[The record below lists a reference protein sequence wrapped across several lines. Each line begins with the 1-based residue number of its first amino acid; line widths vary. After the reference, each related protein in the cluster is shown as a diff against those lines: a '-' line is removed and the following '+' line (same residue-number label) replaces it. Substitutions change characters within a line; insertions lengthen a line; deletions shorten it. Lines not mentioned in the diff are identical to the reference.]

1 MNKKNQIKIYDFT
14 KREID
19 YFRENCNLSPPEREL
34 FELRNQYYT
43 LEQAAEKMNISS
55 KTAYRLNKKIKQK
68 IVKVCMQMYSDK

>member
-1 MNKKNQIKIYDFT
+1 MNKSNQIKIYDFT
-14 KREID
+14 KWEID
-19 YFRENCNLSPPEREL
+19 YLRENCNLSPPEREL

-68 IVKVCMQMYSDK
+68 IVKVCDQMHREL